1 MAGDGGRETEARSRL
16 RKRAGFGEVVRAV
29 EQVRGKPSAEWLDQH
44 GDWGKWLVLKV
55 ARECTG
61 MTLRELGAELGGMDY
76 AAVCMGLRRFDMRRK
91 QKQMADEINE
101 IYEHLRQMLYV

>member
-1 MAGDGGRETEARSRL
+1 
-16 RKRAGFGEVVRAV
+16 
-29 EQVRGKPSAEWLDQH
+29 
-44 GDWGKWLVLKV
+44 
-55 ARECTG
+55 